1 MGSRSGRRGT
11 SAAAICCLLLA
22 GLLVT
27 AACGAPGS
35 APNDVRTAPA
45 SAASTQ
51 PWTVAENA
59 KPGTGDWRIPDSA
72 VASDAELCGYA
83 DHTSVLSGDTFGLYV
98 TSTLGDV
105 TVAAY
110 RIGSYGG
117 AGARL
122 VWQSP
127 QPIAGVRQPDPVIE
141 ADHMVVAKWART
153 ADIATAGW
161 PEGSYLLK
169 LTAGGRSRYVP
180 ITVRSRS
187 TAGRLVIVNAVITDQ
202 AYNDWGGYSLYDG
215 PGNGR
220 GTRVSFDRPQKGN
233 GAQQFFG
240 DELAAIQLAEGLGV
254 DLAYVTSV
262 DLDREPDLLQGAS
275 GMVSM
280 GHDEYWT
287 VAERTAV
294 EKARDT
300 GTSLAF
306 LGANAVYWRVRLED
320 SPTGDRRVVVGHK
333 DAGADPKKNAVDTTV
348 RWRSQPYP
356 DPENSLTGMLYE
368 CFPAYG
374 DLVIQQ
380 PDFPLFAGTGVK
392 QGDRV
397 PGVVGIEI
405 DRAYPIPG
413 SPDSLVV
420 VAHSPVTCGTSK
432 HTYSDMTYYSV
443 GTATG
448 GTAGVWATGS
458 MMWVKVLNGPNAKYT
473 ITDAS
478 VAFVRR
484 VMENAFRQ
492 MARGNG
498 RGGVQTTPNLAGLNA
513 PSSTSTG
520 TGGPVDK

>member
-1 MGSRSGRRGT
+1 MVSRSRRRPAAAAALLVACLLVASACAGPGAGPRE
-11 SAAAICCLLLA
+11 SAA
-22 GLLVT
+22 T
-27 AACGAPGS
+27 AS
-35 APNDVRTAPA
+35 QKA
-45 SAASTQ
+45 SPPQ
-51 PWTVAENA
+51 PWTVTENA
-59 KPGTGDWRIPDSA
+59 KPGTEDWQIPGSS
-72 VASDAELCGYA
+72 VATDAQLAGYA
-83 DHTSVLSGDTFGLYV
+83 DHTSVLPGESFGLYV

-105 TVAAY
+105 SVAAY
-110 RIGSYGG
+110 RVGSYGG
-117 AGARL
+117 KGARL

-127 QPIAGVRQPDPVIE
+127 EPLRGTRQPDPVLE
-141 ADHMVVAKWART
+141 AGNMVVARWAKT
-153 ADIATAGW
+153 ADIATTDW

-169 LTAGGRSRYVP
+169 LTAGGRSRYAPV
-180 ITVRSRS
+180 TVRSRT

-202 AYNDWGGYSLYDG
+202 AYNDWGGWSLYDG

-220 GTRVSFDRPQKGN
+220 ATRVSFDRPQKGN

-287 VAERTAV
+287 VPERTAV

-320 SPTGDRRVVVGHK
+320 GTTGDRRVVVGYK
-333 DAGADPKKNAVDTTV
+333 NASDPNRNAVDTTV
-348 RWRSQPYP
+348 MWRSRPYP
-356 DPENSLTGMLYE
+356 KPENALTGMLYE

-374 DLVIQQ
+374 DMVIED
-380 PDFPLFAGTGVK
+380 PTFPFFEGTGVK
-392 QGDRV
+392 KGDRV
-397 PGVVGIEI
+397 TGLVGIEI

-413 SPDSLVV
+413 TPDSLTVA
-420 VAHSPVTCGTSK
+420 AHSPVACGTGK
-432 HTYSDMTYYSV
+432 HTYSDMTYYS
-443 GTATG
+443 T

-458 MMWVKVLNGPNAKYT
+458 MMWVKVLNGPNAKYN

-478 VAFVRR
+478 VSFVRR
-484 VMENAFRQ
+484 VMENAFRR
-492 MARGNG
+492 MAKGNG
-498 RGGVQTTPNLAGLNA
+498 QGAVQTTPNLAGLGA
-513 PSSTSTG
+513 SSSTSTG

>member
-1 MGSRSGRRGT
+1 MLTRSGRRRAG
-11 SAAAICCLLLA
+11 AALLVVCLLLA
-22 GLLVT
+22 
-27 AACGAPGS
+27 ACAAPGS
-35 APNDVRTAPA
+35 APTAPHA
-45 SAASTQ
+45 TASTSPAQ

-59 KPGTGDWRIPDSA
+59 KPGTEDWRIPAAS
-72 VASDAELCGYA
+72 VATDTQLAGYA
-83 DHTSVLSGDTFGLYV
+83 DHTSVLPGESFGLYV

-105 TVAAY
+105 AVAAY
-110 RIGSYGG
+110 RVGSYGG
-117 AGARL
+117 RGARL

-127 QPIAGVRQPDPVIE
+127 EPLKGTKQPDPVIE
-141 ADHMVVAKWART
+141 AGNMVVAEWAKT
-153 ADIATAGW
+153 ADLTTTDW

-180 ITVRSRS
+180 LTVRSRS
-187 TAGRLVIVNAVITDQ
+187 TAGRLVMVNAVITDQ

-220 GTRVSFDRPQKGN
+220 AIRVSFDRPQKGN

-262 DLDREPDLLQGAS
+262 DLDREPGLLQGAS

-287 VAERTAV
+287 VPERTAV
-294 EKARDT
+294 EKARDS

-320 SPTGDRRVVVGHK
+320 GVTGDRRVVVGYK
-333 DAGADPKKNAVDTTV
+333 NTSDPKKGAIDTTV
-348 RWRSQPYP
+348 MWRSQPYA

-374 DLVIQQ
+374 AMVIED
-380 PDFPLFAGTGVK
+380 PTFPFFAGTGVTK
-392 QGDRV
+392 GQQI

-405 DRAYPIPG
+405 DRAYPIQGTPAA
-413 SPDSLVV
+413 LTVA
-420 VAHSPVTCGTSK
+420 AHSPVVCGTSK
-432 HTYSDMTYYSV
+432 HTYSDMTYYS
-443 GTATG
+443 T

-458 MMWVKVLNGPNAKYT
+458 MMWVKVLNGPNAKYG

-492 MARGNG
+492 MAKGNG
-498 RGGVQTTPNLAGLNA
+498 RGAVASTPNLAGLNA
-513 PSSTSTG
+513 PTASTTG
-520 TGGPVDK
+520 TGGPVDHP